1 MTEVIVGLLCS
12 SVWISAL
19 VGFFFWLIQ
28 RQIKKRDAEAER
40 KKDAIIKEHE
50 AKEKARRNNDYY
62 MIRMMNANM
71 TLAEATARAVQRIPD
86 AKCNGDMH
94 RALESVETVK
104 REYKAFMY
112 QQGIEH
118 LHEE

>member
-1 MTEVIVGLLCS
+1 MAEVIAGCLCS
-12 SVWISAL
+12 SAVTSGL

-28 RQIKKRDAEAER
+28 RQIKKRDADAE
-40 KKDAIIKEHE
+40 KKNEAIIKEHE
-50 AKEKARRNNDYY
+50 AKEKTRRNNEYY
-62 MIRMMNANM
+62 IIRMLNANM

-94 RALESVETVK
+94 RALETVETVK
-104 REYKAFMY
+104 REHRAFMY

>member
-1 MTEVIVGLLCS
+1 MAEVIIGFFGSGVFFSG
-12 SVWISAL
+12 I

-28 RQIKKRDAEAER
+28 RQIKKRDEDAQRKNEA
-40 KKDAIIKEHE
+40 IVKEHE
-50 AKEKARRNNDYY
+50 AKEKARRSNELYI
-62 MIRMMNANM
+62 IRMLNANM

-94 RALESVETVK
+94 RALEVVENVK
-104 REYKAFMY
+104 REHRAFMY